1 MDRIDKHIEH
11 RIDNVYGKFK
21 GRAAVPLL
29 RIFQWRSQLQ
39 KGTSGRKG
47 KVENS
52 TVLEVGCPPP
62 ENFRIFELPILDFL
76 QFQHDFHSFSDKKG
90 LLLEGGGRGGGDF
103 GPSCIY
109 VKRGPSGLTT
119 ELNSNYGTP
128 IIEQQNFRNILT
140 LENEINRDEK

>member
-1 MDRIDKHIEH
+1 MTVCKLRCFQSKYQSKMKQDICVIYRLGGPDMDRIDKHIEH

-21 GRAAVPLL
+21 GRAAGPLL

-90 LLLEGGGRGGGDF
+90 LLLEGGGGGG
-103 GPSCIY
+103 GG
-109 VKRGPSGLTT
+109 RGLW
-119 ELNSNYGTP
+119 LLLY
-128 IIEQQNFRNILT
+128 IC
-140 LENEINRDEK
+140 